1 MAAVLCMDQVVQTY
15 PIGQCVSLRMQD
27 YLYQQLANNLATVA
41 ASLPLHRA
49 TGEERIRSARTE
61 PGTKKLP
68 KRSGIAPRFQVASLC
83 DTSSHPTHVQCVL
96 TCSWPIRR
104 GDNAVFFNPKTMGV
118 RGIIPLNHGKCEMSK
133 PSPECPKSL
142 FFVVLESVLLLT
154 D

>member
-1 MAAVLCMDQVVQTY
+1 MDQVVQTY

-68 KRSGIAPRFQVASLC
+68 
-83 DTSSHPTHVQCVL
+83 
-96 TCSWPIRR
+96 IRR